1 LSYAT
6 TGDLLAMMAP
16 RALLV
21 ISATRDAIQF
31 NVGEAAKSVAYASNR
46 YVLLRQSDKLRHLA
60 IEAGHDYNR
69 PMREA
74 MYGWL
79 KRWLTGDGIGKP
91 VPEPDVH
98 PVDPQVLRCYPD
110 GPSRPKTIITI
121 PEFAYRE
128 GLTRLA
134 ALPRVPDHRQHW
146 EAEAIRLRSQLR
158 DSVLGG
164 FPARTRTN
172 PEVLG
177 VKGSERLAVEMTPE
191 QGIRLQAK
199 IRSAVP
205 PNGRPRERKG
215 TLIVLGAASTEPEL
229 LKRQL
234 EPWRDSGY
242 TMAVVELRATGR
254 LKPTTGAV
262 AGVADHHESEWA
274 IWLNRPLLGQWVCD
288 TIRWVDALESLR
300 GHREVWRHERPDP
313 PYSISAWGPMG
324 VVALL
329 AGAFDQRIQ
338 AAFIDHCL
346 VSFVPPAPLKWAG
359 LPMGIIAPAMLDVAD
374 VAQIAALVA
383 PRRLVFGSGIEVNG
397 QLASPERLG
406 RTLRFT
412 RVIYELLGASGALRI
427 GENEGMP
434 PIPGRL
440 ARIKPRT
447 RRKNP
452 GSGEERLTLD

>member
-21 ISATRDAIQF
+21 ISATRDGIQF
-31 NVGEAAKSVAYASNR
+31 SVGEAAKSVAYARNR
-46 YVLLRQSDKLRHLA
+46 YVLLRQTDKLRHLA
-60 IEAGHDYNR
+60 IESGHDYNR
-69 PMREA
+69 SMREA

-110 GPSRPKTIITI
+110 GPSRPKTIVTI

-164 FPARTRTN
+164 FPGRTRTN

-177 VKGSERLAVEMTPE
+177 VKESERLAVEMTPE

-205 PNGRPRERKG
+205 PNGGPRERKG

-274 IWLNRPLLGQWVCD
+274 VWLNRPLLGQWVWD
-288 TIRWVDALESLR
+288 TIRWVDVLESLR
-300 GHREVWRHERPDP
+300 HDGKVRRDELAAPFT
-313 PYSISAWGPMG
+313 IAAWGPLG

-329 AGAFDQRIQ
+329 AAAFDERIQ
-338 AAFIDHCL
+338 AVFVDHCL
-346 VSFVPPAPLKWAG
+346 VSYVPPALVKWAG
-359 LPMGIIAPAMLDVAD
+359 VPMGIIAPRLLEVAD
-374 VAQIAALVA
+374 VAQIAALIA
-383 PRRLVFGSGIEVNG
+383 PRRLVFGRGIEVSG
-397 QLASPERLG
+397 ALASPERVGRALG
-406 RTLRFT
+406 FT
-412 RVIYELLGASGALRI
+412 RSIYALLGASSALSTRGSTGI
-427 GENEGMP
+427 LP
-434 PIPGRL
+434 PISR
-440 ARIKPRT
+440 
-447 RRKNP
+447 
-452 GSGEERLTLD
+452 